1 MGDQTS
7 NQMSAAALAQWDVPV
22 TDAFIDQGQDWNTRQ
37 QIQYALPALC
47 THSARGQLGNLLA
60 QVHSS

>member
-7 NQMSAAALAQWDVPV
+7 NQMSAALAQWDVPV
-22 TDAFIDQGQDWNTRQ
+22 TVAFIDQGQDWNTRQ